1 MRFGEAP
8 LHQCEVMLKDV
19 GDSKR
24 INTALHAE
32 KPPEAA
38 AASATENANESND
51 QETEGAENKVPVES
65 SSAKTQGKVDLRSRA
80 FPVQVWPLTQFF
92 SICFFVKKNH

>member
-1 MRFGEAP
+1 MRRTEKEIRNLELLKLRFGEAP

-32 KPPEAA
+32 KPQEAA
-38 AASATENANESND
+38 ATSAH
-51 QETEGAENKVPVES
+51 G
-65 SSAKTQGKVDLRSRA
+65 DLSH
-80 FPVQVWPLTQFF
+80 
-92 SICFFVKKNH
+92 I